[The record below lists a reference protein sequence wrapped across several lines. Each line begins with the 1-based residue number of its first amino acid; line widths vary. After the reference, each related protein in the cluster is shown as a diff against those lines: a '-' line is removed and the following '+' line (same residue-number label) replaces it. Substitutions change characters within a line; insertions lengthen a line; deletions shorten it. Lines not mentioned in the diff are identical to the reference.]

1 MGKSEQSKGSRLMT
15 RMDSLAPVQDP
26 AETEIRIRRDL
37 AACFRLVAHFG
48 WDDLVAT
55 HISARI
61 PGSDEFL
68 LNPNGQTFDEI
79 TASSLVK
86 LNLDGT
92 ILSRNGN
99 EVNPAGF
106 VIHSAVHLGRPDAGC
121 VVHLHGKYGAAL
133 SALEEGVLPLT
144 QTAMMICD
152 DVAFHDFE
160 GIAFELGERVR
171 LQADLG
177 EKNIMILRNH
187 GTLTLGRTV
196 ASAFL
201 RAYWL
206 EWCAA
211 VQLAAAKSG
220 GAIHYPS
227 ADAMTVTRG
236 QTEELSI
243 EDFAVSWV
251 WPAMLRKAARLDSG
265 FQD

>member
-1 MGKSEQSKGSRLMT
+1 
-15 RMDSLAPVQDP
+15 
-26 AETEIRIRRDL
+26 
-37 AACFRLVAHFG
+37 
-48 WDDLVAT
+48 
-55 HISARI
+55 
-61 PGSDEFL
+61 
-68 LNPNGQTFDEI
+68 
-79 TASSLVK
+79 
-86 LNLDGT
+86 
-92 ILSRNGN
+92 
-99 EVNPAGF
+99 
-106 VIHSAVHLGRPDAGC
+106 VHAGRPDAGC
-121 VVHLHGKYGAAL
+121 VVRLHGRYGAAL
-133 SALEEGVLPLT
+133 SALEVGLLPLT

-206 EWCAA
+206 EWCAT
-211 VQLAAAKSG
+211 VQLGAANSG

-227 ADAMTVTRG
+227 ADAMMVTRS
-236 QTEELSI
+236 QTAELSI

-251 WPAMLRKAARLDSG
+251 WPAMLRKAARLDPG